1 MDTKD
6 RDEMYKKSG
15 EVELSD
21 PLVAFLYV
29 MLRNGAGPGV
39 IHEALENMTNQPM
52 RYTNGWLAQYAKYVA
67 EKMRGFSLQE
77 YVENKDKPN
86 EA

>member
-1 MDTKD
+1 MDTKN
-6 RDEMYKKSG
+6 RDEMFQKSG
-15 EVELSD
+15 EIELSD

-67 EKMRGFSLQE
+67 EKMRGFNLQE
-77 YVENKDKPN
+77 YVEKPN